1 MDLMSDALS
10 ELALPE
16 PPPIVGEVEINTED
30 SPISAGGNDAILG
43 GGGYADDYEEDNTP
57 SRTTAED
64 DTDLTSG
71 ENENNNKND
80 SGTSEDGSFLVP
92 GTVPLPTSSGG
103 TTSSSSSS
111 TPEKTTVN
119 NSASS
124 GKKASLDKPQKSK
137 KELEEEDEREKM
149 QLLVSNFSD
158 EQYDRYEMYRRSTF
172 PKAAIKR
179 LMQTITG
186 NSVSQNVVI
195 AMSGIAKVFVG
206 EIVEEALDAM
216 ERMGETGPLRPKHL
230 REAVRRLRNNGAN
243 RGSVPRSTTK
253 RYNPFPL

>member
-16 PPPIVGEVEINTED
+16 PPPIVGEVEINTAED
-30 SPISAGGNDAILG
+30 SPVSPEANSNDANNVSDG
-43 GGGYADDYEEDNTP
+43 DTDTP
-57 SRTTAED
+57 KRAAAED
-64 DTDLTSG
+64 DNDETDLNSG
-71 ENENNNKND
+71 DNDESESIKND
-80 SGTSEDGSFLVP
+80 SSTSEEGSFLVP
-92 GTVPLPTSSGG
+92 SAVSLPSSSLTSS
-103 TTSSSSSS
+103 
-111 TPEKTTVN
+111 EKTTIN

-124 GKKASLDKPQKSK
+124 GKKALSEKPLKSK

-149 QLLVSNFSD
+149 QLLVSNFSED
-158 EQYDRYEMYRRSTF
+158 QYDRYEMYRRSTF

-230 REAVRRLRNNGAN
+230 REAVRRLRNN